1 MPVREHEQP
10 DRQGSASSGNSW
22 RSQATIRN
30 NEDMNKD
37 QIHPTSH
44 GRDVDAF
51 PGTLTDNVQALDRYR
66 TGSDSWIIEWMLT
79 QILLCTRSGSSQAP
93 KIDWGA
99 SMWSWSSPDISPTEE
114 RKGSGFSNH
123 RKAMAVLG
131 AARDETSRSSSSPR
145 PPPIRQ
151 PRPGENEFE
160 SIAPW
165 ATSSGADGQRTF
177 FNDFSE
183 HEASPASATFRPTT
197 GRTFSSEPADMEY
210 NGDHRRPSTTS
221 ITSSTGSKS
230 SLSQRWKKKTKGSV
244 SEDYSVDEPGDGP
257 NQPIRRGGPVDQ
269 LRARERAN
277 SDGSDASQRQSRSR
291 AETPLPSSDI
301 TPWVYQSFN
310 DIPQYGEAPVRP
322 VPIGPDGQR
331 LGSQGSAGKPR
342 SATRDSSRRAGN
354 GHRHSRSKEERPT
367 LAGDLADYQFAGYQG
382 RPSVGRDDF
391 AVGLKPY
398 QDSRLH
404 SSTAMSSS
412 TNLGGR
418 STSPTPSVQSA
429 IYREH
434 GHNSPGGPPNKQNIL
449 SKIGRFLPGHKPHDK
464 SKRKHR
470 RRLDPRLDTADS
482 TKKESGKGLGIGG
495 RKFPRRGFT
504 LTGDGHPP
512 RDGPQGE
519 EGKHY
524 FSLDTDLEDMRGV
537 RTASPGRK
545 PRGNDGTTTP
555 REDLTR
561 PDVLQAGGIGSD
573 SWAAPDSWHVKKQ
586 ADVVAEATENAPK
599 PSAGVRERD
608 GASYF
613 IRIFRIDSTFAT
625 LSAGLNTSVAD
636 VLYMLGKKSFLQDHL
651 NNYEIVLR
659 KNDLSRQLDHKERPI
674 LMQKKLL
681 EQVGYTEKDRIE
693 DIGRED
699 HSYLCRFV
707 FLPTKLSGYT
717 SLEADPGFNKMQK
730 FSHVDLQGRSL
741 VTIPITLYKKAS
753 EIISLNL
760 SRNLSLDVPKDFI
773 QSCINL
779 REIKFIGN
787 EALQLP
793 LSFSLASRLTYLDIS
808 NNFLE
813 ELDHASLD
821 QLTGLVSIKM
831 ANNQLTSL
839 PSYFE
844 NFQYL
849 RSLNMSSN
857 SFKIFPEFLCNL
869 RALVDLD
876 ISFNNIE
883 GIPCIGELTTLER
896 LWMTN
901 NNISGPLDDS
911 FQQLV
916 NLREIDG
923 RFNAISSID
932 NLCGLPR
939 LEQVFFGHNLVSR
952 FKGSAPKLRSLHL
965 DHNPLTQFDI
975 DSHMPTLSSLNL
987 ASANLSAFRDAIFE
1001 NMPNVSKLILDK
1013 NHLSSI
1019 PAQIGKLRRLEHF
1032 SIIKNPLAFV
1042 PPQIGCLVELKE
1054 FNLRECNLKSLPEE
1068 IWHCAKLETLN
1079 VSTNLLTTFPKH
1091 GAPQPLVPGEPTTTP
1106 VTTPAITGNPSY
1118 EDLGPLDEQDVRRP
1132 SQTSNGALG
1141 SSSSPSGSNRN
1152 ASIAPSIGQSQG
1164 GRKVSTASRSIN
1176 TEGSSSSRKDSNFS
1190 QHTTTMT
1197 FAGSLRNLYL
1207 ADNRLDDEVFR
1218 ELARLPEL
1226 RVVNLSYNELTE
1238 LPQGV
1243 LRRWPWI
1250 SELYLSGNELTSLPS
1265 DDLEEGSNL
1274 KVLHINA
1281 NRFQVL
1287 PAELCKVSK
1296 LAILDVGSNGLK
1308 YNVSNWPYDWNWN
1321 WNRSLKYL
1329 NFSGNKRLEIKPNI
1343 TSLGPPVTNGADL
1356 TDFTSLTHLRVLGL
1370 MDVTLTIPTIPE
1382 ETEDRRVRTS
1392 ASLAG
1397 SLAYGMADTLGRT
1410 EHLSIIDMIVPRLK
1424 PDNVETLVGMFD
1436 GSTMSSGG
1444 SRVAKYLH
1452 EHFTPTFSHELKRLQ
1467 PDQDETP
1474 LDALRRAFLALNKNM
1489 AGSAYRSIDDRE
1501 LRQYNRRSSN
1511 TKQLNQDDIQ
1521 SGGVAT
1527 VLYLNNMDL
1536 YAANV
1541 GDAQAILVKSDGSL
1555 RNLTQYHDPAEAS
1568 ERARIRA
1575 AGGFVARNGKLNDVL
1590 PVSRCFG
1597 HFPMMPAVIAAPYTM
1612 HTTLTEQDEMII
1624 IASKELWDYV
1634 APDLVVDA
1642 TRAAHPDLMFAA
1654 QKLRDL
1660 AISFGATNKLM
1671 VMVLG
1676 VSELQKRQKK
1686 FSRPSMNLERS
1697 AFPEDQIVPKTKLR
1711 KRPRDAVGD
1720 TRLARF
1726 DRVDAPIGELAIIFT
1741 DIKKSTGLWETCPD
1755 AMRSAIQ
1762 IHNDILR
1769 RQLGIIGGYEVK
1781 TEGDAFMVA
1790 FNSTTAALL
1799 WCFNCQ
1805 NQLLEAEWPTEILE
1819 QPQCRIVYDMENNII
1834 FRGLSVRMGGHW
1846 GEPVCENDP
1855 VTNRMDYFGPMVN
1868 RASRISAVADG
1879 GQIFVSSDFMSDIQR
1894 NLEVF
1899 ADAERSAS
1907 TSSNDSHPRMDSL
1920 GHTIRRELQQLN
1932 SQGFV
1937 IKDQGERKLKGLE
1950 NPEPLYLV
1958 YPHSLAGRMTASE
1971 EAAQDS
1977 SANPAI
1983 IPAGSELDLKTDLIW
1998 RLWEVTLRLERLCGA
2013 LENSSEPRLREPNV
2027 ALFNMVKNHGGELND
2042 STVIS
2047 LVDQQVTRIEAAIN
2061 TLSVRHMLR
2070 PFQPGDRLEDHAVP
2084 IGEVMQQLQ
2093 TQLAEYRALKEQ
2105 MATGATGIPDETPP
2119 QYGGMNM
2126 HPSASAVSIPNSTSS
2141 SVMNRSGTPDTRS
2154 FDLQRSNR

>member
-1 MPVREHEQP
+1 MAITAR
-10 DRQGSASSGNSW
+10 
-22 RSQATIRN
+22 
-30 NEDMNKD
+30 
-37 QIHPTSH
+37 
-44 GRDVDAF
+44 RDNAHT
-51 PGTLTDNVQALDRYR
+51 PSRP
-66 TGSDSWIIEWMLT
+66 E
-79 QILLCTRSGSSQAP
+79 SSQAP

-99 SMWSWSSPDISPTEE
+99 SLWSWSSPEVSPTEE

-123 RKAMAVLG
+123 RKALAVLG
-131 AARDETSRSSSSPR
+131 AGDDPARSYSTSPR
-145 PPPIRQ
+145 PPPINP
-151 PRPGENEFE
+151 PRPGPDEVE

-165 ATSSGADGQRTF
+165 VTTADTEGPGTF
-177 FNDFSE
+177 FNENSE
-183 HEASPASATFRPTT
+183 YEASPASATFRPAT
-197 GRTFSSEPADMEY
+197 GRTFASEPAEMDY
-210 NGDHRRPSTTS
+210 NGDNRRPSATS
-221 ITSSTGSKS
+221 MTSSQGSKS
-230 SLSQRWKKKTKGSV
+230 STSLKPWRKKSKGLPGD
-244 SEDYSVDEPGDGP
+244 EYPALDEPDES
-257 NQPIRRGGPVDQ
+257 QPHLSGKRALVDQ
-269 LRARERAN
+269 LKARERAN
-277 SDGSDASQRQSRSR
+277 SDTSESSQRPLRPR

-301 TPWVYQSFN
+301 TPWVYQSFK
-310 DIPQYGEAPVRP
+310 DIPQYGEAPVRQ

-331 LGSQGSAGKPR
+331 LPSRVASRNAQREP
-342 SATRDSSRRAGN
+342 SRRPAN
-354 GHRHSRSKEERPT
+354 GHRHSRSKEEKPT
-367 LAGDLADYQFAGYQG
+367 LAGDLAGYNA
-382 RPSVGRDDF
+382 RPTGGRDDF
-391 AVGLKPY
+391 SVGLKPSEQY
-398 QDSRLH
+398 LN
-404 SSTAMSSS
+404 SSTAGSSS

-429 IYREH
+429 VYRDQ
-434 GHNSPGGPPNKQNIL
+434 GHNSPGGPPSKPSIL
-449 SKIGRFLPGHKPHDK
+449 DRIGRHLLPGSHKPHDK
-464 SKRKHR
+464 SKRDHSPNR
-470 RRLDPRLDTADS
+470 RRQGSIEGPS
-482 TKKESGKGLGIGG
+482 TSRHPESSESDKKKESGKGLGIS
-495 RKFPRRGFT
+495 KPKIPYRRVAST
-504 LTGDGHPP
+504 LAGDLHTAKDNT
-512 RDGPQGE
+512 RQGE
-519 EGKHY
+519 EGKHV
-524 FSLDTDLEDMRGV
+524 FKLDTNLDDLGDIIRSTSPARMRRGV
-537 RTASPGRK
+537 
-545 PRGNDGTTTP
+545 DGTVTP
-555 REDLTR
+555 REDQSK
-561 PDVLQAGGIGSD
+561 PDAVPEDGTGDG
-573 SWAAPDSWHVKKQ
+573 WHAPDSWHVKKHN
-586 ADVVAEATENAPK
+586 DPLLESSEAAPQ
-599 PSAGVRERD
+599 PSTGLRDRD
-608 GASYF
+608 GTSYF
-613 IRIFRIDSTFAT
+613 IRVFRIDLTFAT
-625 LSAGLNTSVAD
+625 LSAGVDTTVAEI
-636 VLYMLGKKSFLQDHL
+636 LYMLGRKSFLQDHL
-651 NNYEIVLR
+651 ANYEIVLR

-674 LMQKKLL
+674 LMQKQLL

-699 HSYLCRFV
+699 HSYLCRFI

-787 EALQLP
+787 ESLQVP
-793 LSFSLASRLTYLDIS
+793 TSFSLAGRLTYLDVS

-813 ELDHASLD
+813 QLDHAHLD
-821 QLTGLVSIKM
+821 RLTGLVSIKM
-831 ANNQLTSL
+831 ANNQLTKL
-839 PSYFE
+839 PTYFG

-857 SFKIFPEFLCNL
+857 GFKVFPEFLCNL
-869 RALVDLD
+869 RSLVDLD
-876 ISFNNIE
+876 ISFNSIEDLPNI
-883 GIPCIGELTTLER
+883 GRLTTLER

-901 NNISGPLDDS
+901 NNITGPLDES
-911 FQQLV
+911 FRELV
-916 NLREIDG
+916 NLKEIDG
-923 RFNAISSID
+923 RFNSISNID
-932 NLCGLPR
+932 SLSRLPR
-939 LEQVFFGHNLVSR
+939 LEQLFFGHNLISR
-952 FKGSAPKLRSLHL
+952 FRGAFPKLRSLHM
-965 DHNPLTQFDI
+965 DHCPLTQFDL
-975 DSHMPTLSSLNL
+975 DAHMPTLTSLNL
-987 ASANLSAFRDAIFE
+987 ASAKLSQFRDAMFE
-1001 NMPNVSKLILDK
+1001 NLPNVSKLILDK

-1019 PAQIGKLRRLEHF
+1019 SIQIGKLRRLEHF
-1032 SIIKNPLAFV
+1032 SIIKNPLSSL
-1042 PPQIGCLVELKE
+1042 PPTIGCLVELKE
-1054 FNLRECNLKSLPEE
+1054 FNLRECNLTALPEE
-1068 IWHCAKLETLN
+1068 IWHCSKLETLN
-1079 VSTNLLTTFPKH
+1079 VSTNLLSTFPKH
-1091 GAPQPLVPGEPTTTP
+1091 GAPLPQILGEPN
-1106 VTTPAITGNPSY
+1106 TTPATTPGLTGTPNY
-1118 EDLGPLDEQDVRRP
+1118 EELGAIEEIDSRRP
-1132 SQTSNGALG
+1132 SQTSTGAVG
-1141 SSSSPSGSNRN
+1141 SGTSPSGSYRN
-1152 ASIAPSIGQSQG
+1152 PSITPSLGQPG
-1164 GRKVSTASRSIN
+1164 GRKVSTASRSA
-1176 TEGSSSSRKDSNFS
+1176 TEISTGSRKDSNFS
-1190 QHTTTMT
+1190 QHAATLT

-1207 ADNRLDDEVFR
+1207 ADNRLDDDIFR

-1226 RVVNLSYNELTE
+1226 RIVNLSYNELTE

-1296 LAILDVGSNGLK
+1296 LSILDVGSNGLK

-1329 NFSGNKRLEIKPNI
+1329 NFSGNKRLEIKPNVA
-1343 TSLGPPVTNGADL
+1343 SLGPPVTNGADL

-1382 ETEDRRVRTS
+1382 EHEDRRVRTS

-1436 GSTMSSGG
+1436 GQTMSSGG

-1452 EHFTPTFSHELKRLQ
+1452 EHFTSTFSRELKKLQ
-1467 PDQDETP
+1467 QGNDGTP
-1474 LDALRRAFLALNKNM
+1474 LDALRRSFLALNKNM

-1501 LRQYNRRSSN
+1501 LRQYHRGSAGS
-1511 TKQLNQDDIQ
+1511 KELNQDDIQ

-1527 VLYLNNMDL
+1527 VLYINNMEL

-1541 GDAQAILVKSDGSL
+1541 GDAQAILVKSDASF
-1555 RNLTQYHDPAEAS
+1555 RSLTQIHDPAEAS

-1575 AGGFVARNGKLNDVL
+1575 AGGFVSRNGKLNDVL
-1590 PVSRCFG
+1590 TVSRCFG
-1597 HFPMMPAVIAAPYTM
+1597 HFPMMPAVIAAPSTM
-1612 HTTLTEQDEMII
+1612 HATLTEQDEMII
-1624 IASKELWDYV
+1624 LASKELWDYV
-1634 APDLVVDA
+1634 APDMVVDI

-1660 AISFGATNKLM
+1660 AISYGATNKLM
-1671 VMVLG
+1671 VMILG

-1686 FSRPSMNLERS
+1686 WPRPSLSMSPLFQE
-1697 AFPEDQIVPKTKLR
+1697 EQQIIPSTKIRKKT
-1711 KRPRDAVGD
+1711 RDLPGD
-1720 TRLARF
+1720 SRLARF
-1726 DRVDAPIGELAIIFT
+1726 DYVDAPIGELAIIFT

-1769 RQLGIIGGYEVK
+1769 RQLGVIGGYEVK

-1790 FNSTTAALL
+1790 FATTTSALL

-1819 QPQCRIVYDMENNII
+1819 QPQCRVVFDMENNII

-1846 GEPVCENDP
+1846 GEPVCEKDP

-1899 ADAERSAS
+1899 ADSERSAS
-1907 TSSNDSHPRMDSL
+1907 TSSNDSHPRVDSL
-1920 GHTIRRELQQLN
+1920 GHNIRRELQQLN

-1958 YPHSLAGRMTASE
+1958 YPHSLAGRLAALE
-1971 EAAQDS
+1971 EVQQPTG
-1977 SANPAI
+1977 PAHRK
-1983 IPAGSELDLKTDLIW
+1983 PGGELDLKTDSIW

-2013 LENSSEPRLREPNV
+2013 LENPDEPRLREPNV

-2042 STVIS
+2042 STVLA
-2047 LVDQQVTRIEAAIN
+2047 LVDQQVTRIEVGSPITGLFE
-2061 TLSVRHMLR
+2061 TLSLTMSRQLST
-2070 PFQPGDRLEDHAVP
+2070 PFLC
-2084 IGEVMQQLQ
+2084 
-2093 TQLAEYRALKEQ
+2093 
-2105 MATGATGIPDETPP
+2105 AT
-2119 QYGGMNM
+2119 
-2126 HPSASAVSIPNSTSS
+2126 
-2141 SVMNRSGTPDTRS
+2141 
-2154 FDLQRSNR
+2154 

>member
-1 MPVREHEQP
+1 MPVREHQQP
-10 DRQGSASSGNSW
+10 DGRQGSGSSGNSW
-22 RSQATIRN
+22 VSQDTVRN
-30 NEDMNKD
+30 NEG
-37 QIHPTSH
+37 SR
-44 GRDVDAF
+44 RDPKRPSPNSRNVDAF
-51 PGTLTDNVQALDRYR
+51 PGTLRMDNPEY
-66 TGSDSWIIEWMLT
+66 SEP
-79 QILLCTRSGSSQAP
+79 P

-123 RKAMAVLG
+123 RKALAVLG
-131 AARDETSRSSSSPR
+131 ATDDPSHSYSSSPR
-145 PPPIRQ
+145 PPPINPPHAGQ
-151 PRPGENEFE
+151 DDLE

-165 ATSSGADGQRTF
+165 VTTAGTEGPGTF
-177 FNDFSE
+177 FNDYSE
-183 HEASPASATFRPTT
+183 HEASPASATFRPMT
-197 GRTFSSEPADMEY
+197 GHTITSEPADLDH
-210 NGDHRRPSTTS
+210 NGYYRRPSAAS
-221 ITSSTGSKS
+221 MTSSQGSKS
-230 SLSQRWKKKTKGSV
+230 SSSHKPWKKKSKGLSG
-244 SEDYSVDEPGDGP
+244 DEYHVQDELDDSQSNPP
-257 NQPIRRGGPVDQ
+257 SRRGPIDQ
-269 LRARERAN
+269 LKARERAN
-277 SDGSDASQRQSRSR
+277 SDGSDASQRPTRPR
-291 AETPLPSSDI
+291 TKTPLPSSDI

-310 DIPQYGEAPVRP
+310 DIPQYGEAPVRQ

-331 LGSQGSAGKPR
+331 LPSRGVSR
-342 SATRDSSRRAGN
+342 TTHRDSSRRAGN
-354 GHRHSRSKEERPT
+354 GHRHSRSKEEKPSI
-367 LAGDLADYQFAGYQG
+367 AGDLAGYH
-382 RPSVGRDDF
+382 RPSGGRDDF
-391 AVGLKPY
+391 AVGMKPFNDNY
-398 QDSRLH
+398 LN
-404 SSTAMSSS
+404 SSTATNSS
-412 TNLGGR
+412 TTLGGR

-429 IYREH
+429 IFREP
-434 GHNSPGGPPNKQNIL
+434 GQPSPGGLPSKQGIFGR
-449 SKIGRFLPGHKPHDK
+449 IGRHLRPGSHRPHEK
-464 SKRKHR
+464 SKRDYSPGR
-470 RRLDPRLDTADS
+470 RRQGSIEGTESADS
-482 TKKESGKGLGIGG
+482 GKKESGKGLGIAKG
-495 RKFPRRGFT
+495 KFVPLPRRGFS
-504 LTGDGHPP
+504 LAGDLHAP
-512 RDGPQGE
+512 RDRSAAQGE
-519 EGKHY
+519 EGKHV
-524 FSLDTDLEDMRGV
+524 FKLDTDLKDLHGIV
-537 RTASPGRK
+537 RTSSPGRLN
-545 PRGNDGTTTP
+545 RVDGTTTP
-555 REDLTR
+555 HEDLGR
-561 PDVLQAGGIGSD
+561 PDPHSEIAPDG
-573 SWAAPDSWHVKKQ
+573 WHAPDSWQVKKHI
-586 ADVVAEATENAPK
+586 DHLLE
-599 PSAGVRERD
+599 PSETPQPLSGPRDRD
-608 GASYF
+608 GVSYF
-613 IRIFRIDSTFAT
+613 IRVFRIDSTFAT
-625 LSAGLNTSVAD
+625 LSAGLDATVAD
-636 VLYMLGKKSFLQDHL
+636 VLYMLGRKSFLQDHL

-659 KNDLSRQLDHKERPI
+659 KNDLSRQLDHKECPI
-674 LMQKKLL
+674 AMQKHLL

-699 HSYLCRFV
+699 HSYLCRFI

-741 VTIPITLYKKAS
+741 VTIPITLYKKSS

-787 EALQLP
+787 EALHLP
-793 LSFSLASRLTYLDIS
+793 TSFGLASRLTYLDVS

-813 ELDHASLD
+813 QLDHAELNR
-821 QLTGLVSIKM
+821 LTGLVSIKM
-831 ANNQLTSL
+831 ANNRLTHL
-839 PSYFE
+839 PSYFGDF
-844 NFQYL
+844 NYL
-849 RSLNMSSN
+849 RSLNISSN
-857 SFKIFPEFLCNL
+857 GFKVFPKFLCKL
-869 RALVDLD
+869 RSLVDLD
-876 ISFNNIE
+876 ISFNSIE
-883 GIPCIGELTTLER
+883 DLPDIGQLTTLER

-901 NNISGPLDDS
+901 NNLSGPIDFRSLI
-911 FQQLV
+911 
-916 NLREIDG
+916 NLKEIDG
-923 RFNAISSID
+923 RFNAVTNID
-932 NLCGLPR
+932 SLSRLPR
-939 LEQVFFGHNLVSR
+939 LEQLFFGHNLISR
-952 FKGSAPKLRSLHL
+952 FRGTFPKLRSLYL
-965 DHNPLTQFDI
+965 DHCPLTQFDI
-975 DSHMPTLSSLNL
+975 DSPMPTLTSLNL
-987 ASANLSAFRDAIFE
+987 ASSKLSGFRDAMFE
-1001 NMPNVSKLILDK
+1001 NLPNVTKLILDK

-1019 PAQIGKLRRLEHF
+1019 SAQIGKLRRLEHF
-1032 SIIKNPLAFV
+1032 SIIKNPLGSL
-1042 PPQIGCLVELKE
+1042 PPTIGCLLELRE
-1054 FNLRECNLKSLPEE
+1054 LNLRECNLKSLPEE
-1068 IWHCAKLETLN
+1068 IWHCFKLETLN

-1091 GAPQPLVPGEPTTTP
+1091 GAPLPLVPGEPTTTP
-1106 VTTPAITGNPSY
+1106 ATTPATVGNPSY
-1118 EDLGPLDEQDVRRP
+1118 EELGPLNERRP
-1132 SQTSNGALG
+1132 SHASGGAIHSG
-1141 SSSSPSGSNRN
+1141 SSPSGSYRN
-1152 ASIAPSIGQSQG
+1152 PSVTPSIGQQG
-1164 GRKVSTASRSIN
+1164 GRKVSTASRSAN
-1176 TEGSSSSRKDSNFS
+1176 TEASSSSRKDSNFS
-1190 QHTTTMT
+1190 QHGTTLT

-1207 ADNRLDDEVFR
+1207 ADNRLDDDIFR

-1226 RVVNLSYNELTE
+1226 RIVNLSYNELTE

-1243 LRRWPWI
+1243 LKRWPWI

-1296 LAILDVGSNGLK
+1296 LSILDVGSNGLK

-1343 TSLGPPVTNGADL
+1343 ASLGSPGTNGADL

-1436 GSTMSSGG
+1436 GQTNSSGG

-1452 EHFTPTFSHELKRLQ
+1452 EHFTPTFSHELKKLQ
-1467 PDQDETP
+1467 RDQNQTETP

-1501 LRQYNRRSSN
+1501 LRQYQRKPSA

-1555 RNLTQYHDPAEAS
+1555 RYLTQTHDPAEAS
-1568 ERARIRA
+1568 ERHRIRE
-1575 AGGFVARNGKLNDVL
+1575 AGGFVSRNGKLNDVL
-1590 PVSRCFG
+1590 TVSRCFG
-1597 HFPMMPAVIAAPYTM
+1597 HFPMMPAVIAAPSTM

-1624 IASKELWDYV
+1624 LASRELWDYV
-1634 APDLVVDA
+1634 TPELVVDI
-1642 TRAAHPDLMFAA
+1642 TRAAYPDLMFAA

-1671 VMVLG
+1671 VMILG
-1676 VSELQKRQKK
+1676 VTELQKRQKK
-1686 FSRPSMNLERS
+1686 WPRPSLSLGPS
-1697 AFPEDQIVPKTKLR
+1697 AFPEEQIIPTTKLR
-1711 KRPRDAVGD
+1711 KKPRDIPGD
-1720 TRLARF
+1720 SRLARF
-1726 DRVDAPIGELAIIFT
+1726 DYVDAPIGELAIIFT
-1741 DIKKSTGLWETCPD
+1741 DIKRSTGLWESCPD
-1755 AMRSAIQ
+1755 AMRSAIS

-1790 FNSTTAALL
+1790 FATTTSALL

-1819 QPQCRIVYDMENNII
+1819 QPQCQVVYDVDNNVIL
-1834 FRGLSVRMGGHW
+1834 RGLSVRMGGHW
-1846 GEPVCENDP
+1846 GEPVCEKDP

-1868 RASRISAVADG
+1868 RASRVSAVADG
-1879 GQIFVSSDFMSDIQR
+1879 GQIFVSSDFMTDIQR

-1907 TSSNDSHPRMDSL
+1907 TSSTGSSNARVDSL
-1920 GHTIRRELQQLN
+1920 GHNIRRELNQLN

-1958 YPHSLAGRMTASE
+1958 YPHSLAGRLTALE
-1971 EAAQDS
+1971 EAQERGG
-1977 SANPAI
+1977 PAKVK
-1983 IPAGSELDLKTDLIW
+1983 PDSELELKTDLIW

-2013 LENSSEPRLREPNV
+2013 LENAAEPRLREPNV

-2047 LVDQQVTRIEAAIN
+2047 LVDQQVTRIEATVN
-2061 TLSVRHMLR
+2061 TLSVRHMMR
-2070 PFQPGDRLEDHAVP
+2070 PFKPGDRLEDHAVP

-2105 MATGATGIPDETPP
+2105 MAVGTADIAGIPPA
-2119 QYGGMNM
+2119 QYGGLPM
-2126 HPSASAVSIPNSTSS
+2126 HETNSTESHNTSASSS
-2141 SVMNRSGTPDTRS
+2141 FLHLSQSADTLRS
-2154 FDLQRSNR
+2154 FDVQRTNNH